1 MKTPADVIQALQA
14 TNSRLDKEAIIQ
26 QAFDAGIQ
34 EFFLGAQL
42 ALDVMVTFGVKAVPL
57 IEEDD
62 GEGSYT
68 WQEFLQLVTQLRN
81 RTLTGNAARDALRD
95 AALRAPA
102 RDWNLFYRRVI
113 LKDLKCGTSEKT
125 INSVLAKNGKKGLA
139 LAVPVFS
146 CQLAKPADDHPK
158 KMAGPKLVDPKYD
171 GIRILTVVEKNGN
184 VSQFTRN
191 GLQNTNFAHICDQL
205 RPLAHY
211 LTESVVLD
219 GEIIS
224 ASFQSLMKQV
234 NRKEDV
240 NTQDSRLMLFD
251 IIPLDKFQAGDYKV
265 AQADRHASLCEL
277 IPVLDELTD
286 GRVSVVPKLSI
297 NLSTEEG
304 KAKLAEFNK
313 QVLSEGLEGV
323 MIKDPTASY
332 RTKRSDAWLKIKPF
346 LTTDLT
352 VVAVEQGTPDSKF
365 ANTMGALVCEGE
377 DQGKQIRVNVGSGFS
392 EELRDEIWNNRDTVV
407 GRVVEIKGDALTMDQ
422 NLDTWSLRF
431 PVFVQFRGWTP
442 GEKI

>member
-1 MKTPADVIQALQA
+1 
-14 TNSRLDKEAIIQ
+14 
-26 QAFDAGIQ
+26 
-34 EFFLGAQL
+34 
-42 ALDVMVTFGVKAVPL
+42 
-57 IEEDD
+57 
-62 GEGSYT
+62 
-68 WQEFLQLVTQLRN
+68 
-81 RTLTGNAARDALRD
+81 
-95 AALRAPA
+95 
-102 RDWNLFYRRVI
+102 
-113 LKDLKCGTSEKT
+113 
-125 INSVLAKNGKKGLA
+125 LA